1 MGTGRGW
8 RRLGLPGEGLEG
20 PGLPGLK
27 GAVAKTPNVD
37 GRGEGAAAL
46 DMRLEELP
54 SRA

>member
-1 MGTGRGW
+1 MGAGRGP

-20 PGLPGLK
+20 PGLLGLK
-27 GAVAKTPNVD
+27 GAVAKTPSVD

-46 DMRLEELP
+46 DVGLEELP